1 MRPRSGPLIAL
12 VLMAAC
18 ALALAVGGRAAL
30 AQVLRFAP
38 IGVAALFALAAAAA
52 LARALKQCLLL
63 RQLGIRLG
71 IAPSLAVSMATEAAF
86 ALTPAGAGGY
96 PASVG
101 LLRRVGT
108 PPPAAIATTV
118 ADPLLDGLFFA
129 IALPLA
135 AATVIDSG
143 TARGL
148 RELAWATTIAWIIG
162 TALILLAWRPLRR
175 LAVRW
180 HSRSGRRLP
189 RSRRQRRWLAVAL
202 RLMRA
207 LRRLGGGGPRFL
219 LGALA
224 LTAGQWCARYAILW
238 LILDRLGAPL
248 PFALLF
254 LLQALVLHIAQWTGV
269 PAGAGGA
276 DLGLGL
282 ALAPLL
288 PTPTLAAA
296 LMLWR
301 LGTLVLPVAS
311 GALALLAL
319 GLHRTAHTSAAT
331 HGVGSSEI
339 LRSSTSGR
347 PAEVLKG

>member
-1 MRPRSGPLIAL
+1 MRRRRGLLI
-12 VLMAAC
+12 V
-18 ALALAVGGRAAL
+18 LALLVVAATPLAIGGRAAL
-30 AQVLRFAP
+30 TQVLRFAP
-38 IGVAALFALAAAAA
+38 IDVVALFALAAAAA

-63 RQLGIRLG
+63 RRLGIRIG
-71 IAPSLAVSMATEAAF
+71 IASSLAVSMATEAAF

-129 IALPLA
+129 LALPLA

-143 TARGL
+143 MARGL
-148 RELAWATTIAWIIG
+148 RELAWATAIAWVIG

-175 LAVRW
+175 LAVRLR
-180 HSRSGRRLP
+180 SRSGQRPP

-202 RLMRA
+202 RLARA
-207 LRRLGGGGPRFL
+207 LRRLGRGGPRFL

-224 LTAGQWCARYAILW
+224 LTASQWCARYAILW

-254 LLQALVLHIAQWTGV
+254 LLQALVLHLAQWTGV

-276 DLGLGL
+276 EIGLGL
-282 ALAPLL
+282 ALASQL
-288 PTPTLAAA
+288 PAPSLAAA
-296 LMLWR
+296 LLLWR
-301 LGTLVLPVAS
+301 LGTLVLPVAA

-319 GLHRTAHTSAAT
+319 GLHRTAPTSAAT
-331 HGVGSSEI
+331 HGVGSSEV
-339 LRSSTSGR
+339 LRSSISG
-347 PAEVLKG
+347 